1 MLEKVFVVKAM
12 VFPVVMFGCT
22 SWTITKAEHCGIDA
36 FELWCWR
43 RLLRVPWIA
52 RRSIQS
58 ILKEISPEY
67 SLHGLLLKLQ
77 SFGHLIRRVDSL
89 EIQDPD
95 AGKGWRQMK
104 GVAED
109 EMVGLHHQLNGHG
122 FEQTLGDSE
131 GQGSL
136 VYCSSWGHRQSDTL
150 RDRTTN
156 DTFLS
161 LSTPLLGH
169 SSKRTVIFV
178 LFTVVS

>member
-1 MLEKVFVVKAM
+1 
-12 VFPVVMFGCT
+12 MFGCT
-22 SWTITKAEHCGIDA
+22 SWTIMKAEDCRIDA

-43 RLLRVPWIA
+43 RLLRVPWTA
-52 RRSIQS
+52 RRLIQS
-58 ILKEISPEY
+58 ILKEISPDY

-77 SFGHLIRRVDSL
+77 SFGHRIWRVDSL

-95 AGKGWRQMK
+95 AGKGWRQK
-104 GVAED
+104 KWVAED
-109 EMVGLHHQLNGHG
+109 EMVGLHHHLNGHG

-131 GQGSL
+131 GQVSL

-156 DTFLS
+156 DTLLS

-169 SSKRTVIFV
+169 SSMRAVIFV